1 MEQRDPSELLAD
13 SDEEEDK
20 GGDGCSE
27 GGPDDDESSIGDS
40 ESDEAIDEEN
50 NDNIIENLQAQYVNV
65 IAEMADEGTEGDLDD
80 DQMMAMDDQLAMMFK
95 DRESEKKSKGAP
107 SRILQVNGFDEHRR
121 GSTERSH
128 TFQEPHHG
136 SSGYFHSKAT
146 HEPVYLAI
154 LSTASCPYILRRE
167 ASLRKSY
174 RTPHVAHRQ
183 A

>member
-1 MEQRDPSELLAD
+1 VERRDPSELLAD

-27 GGPDDDESSIGDS
+27 GAPDEDESSIGDS

-50 NDNIIENLQAQYVNV
+50 SDNIIGHLQAQYVNV
-65 IAEMADEGTEGDLDD
+65 IAERADEETEGELDD

-95 DRESEKKSKGAP
+95 DRASEKKSKGAP
-107 SRILQVNGFDEHRR
+107 SRVLQVNSFDEHRR

-136 SSGYFHSKAT
+136 SSGYFRSKT
-146 HEPVYLAI
+146 TNEPVYLAI

-167 ASLRKSY
+167 ANFRKGY
-174 RTPHVAHRQ
+174 RTRVAYRQ